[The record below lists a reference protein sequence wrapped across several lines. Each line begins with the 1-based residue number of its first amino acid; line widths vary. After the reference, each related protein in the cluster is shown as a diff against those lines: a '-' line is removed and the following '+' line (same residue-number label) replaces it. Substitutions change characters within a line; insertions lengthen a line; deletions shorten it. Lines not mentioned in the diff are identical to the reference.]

1 MKDKKFYLD
10 ETKAWKV
17 SMRILKYLT
26 LIAIVLGIYTYYPHS
41 DVRNLEAEKYFM
53 IELNKAMKD
62 RDVLETDLTDFT
74 KVPWNRVCLWYSYNG
89 AFELGFMKDRYLR
102 DTINIL
108 DLSEYI
114 SIKTSEWY
122 APNHNHPDN
131 LASTC
136 SPRGRRKFV
145 IEKLS
150 KKNRYIFKIKKLNIY
165 KIENKK
171 E

>member
-1 MKDKKFYLD
+1 MNLDIQFIEDSKVKDKKFYLD

-26 LIAIVLGIYTYYPHS
+26 LIAVVLAVYTYYPHS

-53 IELNKAMKD
+53 TELNKAMKD
-62 RDVLETDLTDFT
+62 KDVLETDLTDLT

-108 DLSEYI
+108 DLSEYFDV
-114 SIKTSEWY
+114 KTSKWY
-122 APNHNHPDN
+122 APSHSQPHN
-131 LASTC
+131 LASIC
-136 SPRGRRKFV
+136 PKRGRKF
-145 IEKLS
+145 IIKKTS
-150 KKNRYIFKIKKLNIY
+150 KIDKYIFKI
-165 KIENKK
+165 E